1 MPRSLSRGK
10 FEKMKALLLDLDGTI
25 RQPTSGKFIE
35 YPNDQE
41 PIKGAIKAIEIYHQE
56 GWTMIGI
63 TNQGGVA
70 AGHKSLKSAIEEQ
83 LKTLE
88 IFPLLSY
95 IYFCPD
101 FEGNLCYGV
110 SRENIDLIHVICKE
124 FLGQFR
130 KPNCGMISASLK
142 SFDKD
147 PIDIL
152 MVGDREED
160 KLAAKNAGINFL
172 DAHIWSVYSLDLIKE
187 YQMIDVFKN

>member
-1 MPRSLSRGK
+1 MK
-10 FEKMKALLLDLDGTI
+10 KIKALLLDLDGTI
-25 RQPTSGKFIE
+25 RRPTSGKFIE
-35 YPNDQE
+35 DPNDQE
-41 PIKGAIKAIEIYHQE
+41 PIEGATKTIEIYHQE
-56 GWTMIGI
+56 GWTLIGI

-83 LKTLE
+83 QKTLE

-110 SRENIDLIHVICKE
+110 SRENIDLIHEIRKE

-142 SFDKD
+142 NFKNLSKA
-147 PIDIL
+147 L
-152 MVGDREED
+152 MVGDRSEDEE
-160 KLAAKNAGINFL
+160 AAKNAGIHFL
-172 DAHIWSVYSLDLIKE
+172 SADIWRFPP
-187 YQMIDVFKN
+187 IDREC

>member
-25 RQPTSGKFIE
+25 RRPTSGKFIKD
-35 YPNDQE
+35 PNDQE
-41 PIKGAIKAIEIYHQE
+41 PIEGAIKAMEIYHQE

-70 AGHKSLKSAIEEQ
+70 AGYKSLKSAIEEQ
-83 LKTLE
+83 QKTLE
-88 IFPLLSY
+88 IFPRLSC

-101 FEGNLCYGV
+101 FKG
-110 SRENIDLIHVICKE
+110 RECFCVRKHSCVQIDKLYPDLIE
-124 FLGQFR
+124 QFR
-130 KPNCGMISASLK
+130 KPNSGMIFAALRAFAK
-142 SFDKD
+142 E
-147 PIDIL
+147 PTDIL

-172 DAHIWSVYSLDLIKE
+172 DAHIWSVYSLDLT
-187 YQMIDVFKN
+187 KNTR

>member
-1 MPRSLSRGK
+1 MDK
-10 FEKMKALLLDLDGTI
+10 FKALLLDLDGTI
-25 RQPTSGKFIE
+25 RQSTSGKFIE
-35 YPNDQE
+35 DPSDQE
-41 PIKGAIKAIEIYHQE
+41 PIEGAIKAMEIYHQE
-56 GWTMIGI
+56 GWTMVGI

-88 IFPLLSY
+88 IFPQLSC

-101 FEGNLCYGV
+101 FKGQECFRVKKCSCVQIDELYP
-110 SRENIDLIHVICKE
+110 DLIE
-124 FLGQFR
+124 QFR
-130 KPNCGMISASLK
+130 KPNPGMIFAALRAFAEK
-142 SFDKD
+142 
-147 PIDIL
+147 PTDIL

-172 DAHIWSVYSLDLIKE
+172 DAHIWSVYSFDLIKE

>member
-1 MPRSLSRGK
+1 
-10 FEKMKALLLDLDGTI
+10 MKALLLDLDGTI
-25 RQPTSGKFIE
+25 RRPTSGKFIE
-35 YPNDQE
+35 DPNDQE
-41 PIKGAIKAIEIYHQE
+41 PIEGAIKAMEIYHQE

-70 AGHKSLKSAIEEQ
+70 AGYKSLKSAIEEQ

-88 IFPLLSY
+88 IFPRLSC

-130 KPNCGMISASLK
+130 KPNPGMIFAALRAFAK
-142 SFDKD
+142 E
-147 PIDIL
+147 PTDIL

-172 DAHIWSVYSLDLIKE
+172 DAHIWSVYSLNLIKK